1 MHTSGLLIYGRFCV
15 ARRKLLPSDMRS
27 LLPIPLYY
35 SIDQNKE
42 KAMKCINMAS
52 SRHSNEKKR
61 EFMESLGLRSQEIK
75 QGTYVCI
82 YAKNSFIVVVVAVQ
96 VTSVWLQQVYMN
108 TVVLS

>member
-1 MHTSGLLIYGRFCV
+1 MHTSGLLRYGRFCV

-35 SIDQNKE
+35 SIDQNEE

-61 EFMESLGLRSQEIK
+61 EFMESLGLRSQDIK
-75 QGTYVCI
+75 QGTYM
-82 YAKNSFIVVVVAVQ
+82 F
-96 VTSVWLQQVYMN
+96 VY
-108 TVVLS
+108 TL

>member
-1 MHTSGLLIYGRFCV
+1 MHTSGLLRYGNFCV
-15 ARRKLLPSDMRS
+15 ATRKLLLSDMRS

-35 SIDQNKE
+35 SIDQNEE

-75 QGTYVCI
+75 QGTWL
-82 YAKNSFIVVVVAVQ
+82 FIR
-96 VTSVWLQQVYMN
+96 
-108 TVVLS
+108 